1 MEEDANPYSLSSES
15 DRQAES
21 KEEQGFSRSREES
34 VPGGGGYI
42 SKDLELS
49 TSLPGSMSFRR
60 LHDGA
65 GDLSGEVGRASNAR
79 LDWGNGKPWE
89 GFEQRRAMVR
99 SGVHKDLCSQRG
111 Q

>member
-65 GDLSGEVGRASNAR
+65 GDLSRSRQGLKCQTGLGQWEAVGR
-79 LDWGNGKPWE
+79 
-89 GFEQRRAMVR
+89 F
-99 SGVHKDLCSQRG
+99 
-111 Q
+111 